1 MKLRPSLAHE
11 RGGWQDRRSFRS
23 LHALPPVRDGHAA
36 VQSVSDGQKHT
47 VVLLHYS
54 STPSLFDFP
63 KRRRAKR
70 SPDAHVVV
78 SCVE

>member
-11 RGGWQDRRSFRS
+11 RGGWQNYEKLW
-23 LHALPPVRDGHAA
+23 LHALPPARDGHPAG
-36 VQSVSDGQKHT
+36 QLVSDGQKHT
-47 VVLLHYS
+47 VVVLRCS

-70 SPDAHVVV
+70 SPDARVAV
-78 SCVE
+78 SSIE